1 MRVQPWI
8 SRLSALVSPDLCEAG
23 LIDADCERDK
33 VVPSS
38 GLSQWLSGKATACSV
53 GDSGDVGSIPYWEDP
68 LEKEMA
74 THSSILAW
82 RTPWTEEPGRFQS
95 MGSQKS

>member
-1 MRVQPWI
+1 MCVQPWI

-53 GDSGDVGSIPYWEDP
+53 GDSGNVGSIPVLRRSPGKGNGNP
-68 LEKEMA
+68 LQYSCLENPMDRG
-74 THSSILAW
+74 AW
-82 RTPWTEEPGRFQS
+82 
-95 MGSQKS
+95 